1 MQTKPLG
8 TSVLRSSRL
17 IYGCM
22 RIVGTWN
29 PDEIDSERKDKA
41 RRAII
46 AAWESG
52 YTHFDHADIYC
63 HGACERVFGE
73 VIRDIPNMREQIL
86 ITTKCG
92 IRFAGDPDEDSPK
105 RYDFSCEHIIR
116 SCEGSLERLGI
127 DTIDVY
133 LLHRPDVLMEPA
145 EVADAF
151 DKLRTAGKV
160 REFGVSNFTP
170 SQIDTLRSA
179 LPMELVCHQVQ
190 IHPGRLAPFTDDTLD
205 QGLRQKITPTAWS
218 PVAGGMF
225 AESGT
230 VPEQHPQRQ
239 QMLELVNEIDQI
251 ATEVGVDRSTVTLAW
266 LLRHPSGILPIIGTT
281 KPDRIAA
288 AAQADQLEL
297 DREQWYR
304 VYAAAGGPLP

>member
-8 TSVLRSSRL
+8 ASVLRSSRL

-29 PDEIDSERKDKA
+29 PDKIDSERKDKA

-73 VIRDIPNMREQIL
+73 VIRDIPNMRERIL

-133 LLHRPDVLMEPA
+133 LLHRPDVLMQPA

-170 SQIDTLRSA
+170 SQIDTLQSA

-190 IHPGRLAPFTDDTLD
+190 IHPGRLAPFTDGTLD
-205 QGLRQKITPTAWS
+205 QGLRRKITPTAWS